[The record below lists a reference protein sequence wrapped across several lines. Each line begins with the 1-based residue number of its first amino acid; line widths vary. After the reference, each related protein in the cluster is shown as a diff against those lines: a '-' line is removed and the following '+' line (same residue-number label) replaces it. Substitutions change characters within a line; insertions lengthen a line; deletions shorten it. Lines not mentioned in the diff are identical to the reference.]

1 MGHVALT
8 MWSSMGQTE
17 LDVQRR
23 RLRYNTIRVV
33 REQERGGYSCL
44 PWASVGLCTLL
55 GCTPI
60 TVWMAAALALN
71 PHF

>member
-8 MWSSMGQTE
+8 VWSSMGQTE
-17 LDVQRR
+17 LDGQRR
-23 RLRYNTIRVV
+23 CLRYNTICLV
-33 REQERGGYSCL
+33 REQERGGYGWL

-60 TVWMAAALALN
+60 TAWMAAALALT